1 MKFYGVNEIVDIQF
15 QQTETGIQ
23 TICIQLEVQGEK
35 GKPKDMVIIFQQEQI
50 NELTETIYT
59 N

>member
-35 GKPKDMVIIFQQEQI
+35 GKPKDMVIIFQPEQI

>member
-1 MKFYGVNEIVDIQF
+1 MKFYGVNEIVNIQR

-35 GKPKDMVIIFQQEQI
+35 GKPKDMVLIFQQEEI
-50 NELTETIYT
+50 NLLTNIIY
-59 N
+59 NN